1 MWDTILKFI
10 GELFYSFSKL
20 IYNNPQEG
28 RGDRKMLKRTKI
40 IAFAMVCSLLMSQG
54 TYVNAAEVTNN
65 SESVNRRQI
74 TDIRKQDDFYNAVNK
89 DWLNNAVIE
98 QGKVSDSAFDEIS
111 STLTEQKKSLINEL
125 IANKAN
131 YASDSDEKKIINLY
145 ENYMN
150 TEKRNNQGLSGVNY
164 IFQYLRNVRDVNQLK
179 DLEMHNVSN
188 PMINFSCQV
197 DLKDATKHALYI
209 SPTALTLGDSD
220 EYTNPGADTE
230 HRKDVL
236 YRYCSKI
243 LTLSGYSED
252 EAKSKVDNL
261 FKFENMIAP
270 YIIGKAQVSKDES
283 TIDKQ
288 YNVVTI
294 EELDKM
300 APNLKIK
307 EQMKNLSIDNADK
320 IILEQPKW
328 LQGLNEI
335 YTNDNID
342 LFKDYI
348 EINNLVSV
356 SSYLGEDFTNA
367 QAQFSNELLGSSG
380 DRPLEEKAIATV
392 NSLLDMPFGKAYV
405 NKYFDPQVK
414 ANVEDMIKNIV
425 NNYKGRIQK
434 LDWMSDVTKANA
446 INKLDKLRIKVAYPD
461 KWDDYSSVE
470 IKSFDEGSSLIE
482 NVLNIKKYNQEKAL
496 KKLNEDVDK
505 DEFACSPQTVNAF
518 YDPNSNSITI
528 PAGILQK
535 PMYDLNASKETNY
548 GAIGAVIGHE
558 ISHAFDTTGAKFDS
572 DGNLNSWWTLGD
584 YDKFKEKTQKVRD
597 YYNTVK
603 TDDGKTVNG
612 DLTVGENIA
621 DISGVAC
628 TLDIVKQMDNPNY
641 NDFFESYANIWRMV
655 STPEYADYCLSFD
668 VHSPNKV
675 RANVVLGQ
683 FEEFYKTYG
692 VTENDKMYIKPEY
705 RLQIW

>member
-1 MWDTILKFI
+1 
-10 GELFYSFSKL
+10 
-20 IYNNPQEG
+20 
-28 RGDRKMLKRTKI
+28 MLKITKLL
-40 IAFAMVCSLLMSQG
+40 AFAMVCSLLISQG
-54 TYVNAAEVTNN
+54 TYANAAETTNN
-65 SESVNRRQI
+65 SVSGSRIQI
-74 TDIRKQDDFYNAVNK
+74 TDTRKQDDFYNAVNK

-98 QGKVSDSAFDEIS
+98 QGKVSNSAFDEIS
-111 STLTEQKKSLINEL
+111 SKLTEQKKSLINEL

-131 YASDSDEKKIINLY
+131 YDANSDEKKIINLY

-150 TEKRNNQGLSGVNY
+150 SEKRNNEGLIEVNF
-164 IFQYLRNVRDVNQLK
+164 IFQYLRNIKDVNQLK

-188 PMINFSCQV
+188 PMINFSCSV

-209 SPTALTLGDSD
+209 SPTSLTLGNSD
-220 EYTNPGADTE
+220 EYTKPSADTE

-236 YRYCSKI
+236 IRYCSNI
-243 LTLSGYSED
+243 LILSGYSEA
-252 EAKSKVDNL
+252 EAKTKVDNL
-261 FKFENMIAP
+261 FKFESMIAP
-270 YIIGKAQVSKDES
+270 YIIGKEQASKDE
-283 TIDKQ
+283 TAIDKE
-288 YNVVTI
+288 YNVVTVD
-294 EELDKM
+294 ELEKM
-300 APNLKIK
+300 APNLNIK
-307 EQMKNLSIDNADK
+307 EQMKNLNIDDANK

-328 LQGLNEI
+328 LQGLNDI
-335 YTNDNID
+335 YTNDNLD

-356 SSYLGEDFTNA
+356 SSYLGENFTNA
-367 QAQFSNELLGSSG
+367 QTEFSNELLGSNG

-405 NKYFDPQVK
+405 NKYFDPQIK
-414 ANVEDMIKNIV
+414 TNVEDMIKNIV
-425 NNYKGRIQK
+425 NNYKGRIEK
-434 LDWMSDVTKANA
+434 LDWMSDATKANA

-461 KWDDYSSVE
+461 KWDDYSSVD
-470 IKSFDEGSSLIE
+470 IKSYDEGGSLIE
-482 NVLNIKKYNQEKAL
+482 NVLNIKKFNQEKDF

-505 DEFACSPQTVNAF
+505 DEFVCSPQTVNAF

-535 PMYDLNASKETNY
+535 PIYDESASKETNY
-548 GAIGAVIGHE
+548 GAIGAIIGHE

-572 DGNLNSWWTLGD
+572 DGNLSNWWTQQD
-584 YDKFKEKTQKVRD
+584 YDKFKEKTTKVRN
-597 YYNTVK
+597 YYNSVK
-603 TDDGKTVNG
+603 TDDGNNVNG

-628 TLDIVKQMDNPNY
+628 TLDIIKQMDNPNY
-641 NDFFESYANIWRMV
+641 KDFFESYARIWRMIC
-655 STPEYADYCLSFD
+655 TPEYADYCLSFD

-675 RANVVLGQ
+675 RANVVLSQ

-692 VTENDKMYIKPEY
+692 ISENDKMYIRPED

>member
-1 MWDTILKFI
+1 
-10 GELFYSFSKL
+10 
-20 IYNNPQEG
+20 
-28 RGDRKMLKRTKI
+28 MLKRTKML
-40 IAFAMVCSLLMSQG
+40 AFTLVCSLLISQG
-54 TYVNAAEVTNN
+54 TYANAAEATNN
-65 SESVNRRQI
+65 SVSGNNTKI
-74 TDIRKQDDFYNAVNK
+74 TDTRKQDDFYNAVNK
-89 DWLNNAVIE
+89 DWLNGAVIE
-98 QGKVSDSAFDEIS
+98 QGKVSDSAFEEIS
-111 STLTEQKKSLINEL
+111 SKLTEQKKSLINEL

-131 YASDSDEKKIINLY
+131 YSADSDEKKIINLY

-150 TEKRNNQGLSGVNY
+150 TQARNNEGLIGVNFV
-164 IFQYLRNVRDVNQLK
+164 FQYLRNVRDVNQLK
-179 DLEMHNVSN
+179 DLEIHNVNN
-188 PMINFSCQV
+188 PMINFTCSV

-220 EYTNPGADTE
+220 EYTKPSADTQ

-236 YRYCSKI
+236 SRYCIKI
-243 LTLSGYSED
+243 LTLSGYNET
-252 EAKSKVDNL
+252 EAKTKVDNL
-261 FKFENMIAP
+261 FKFETMIAP
-270 YIIGKAQVSKDES
+270 YIIGKDQASKDEG

-288 YNVVTI
+288 YNVVTVD
-294 EELDKM
+294 ELDKM
-300 APNLKIK
+300 APNLNMK
-307 EQMKNLSIDNADK
+307 EQLKNLNIDNANK

-328 LQGLNEI
+328 LQGLNDM
-335 YTNDNID
+335 YTNENLE

-356 SSYLGEDFTNA
+356 SSYLGENFTNA
-367 QAQFSNELLGSSG
+367 QAEFSNELLGSNG
-380 DRPLEEKAIATV
+380 DRPLEEKAITTV

-405 NKYFDPQVK
+405 NKYFDLQIK
-414 ANVEDMIKNIV
+414 TNVEDMIKNIV
-425 NNYKGRIQK
+425 NNYKVRIQK
-434 LDWMSDVTKANA
+434 LDWMSDATKANA

-461 KWDDYSSVE
+461 KWDDYSSLD
-470 IKSFDEGSSLIE
+470 IKSFAEGGSLIE
-482 NVLNIKKYNQEKAL
+482 NVLNIRKFNQEKDF
-496 KKLNEDVDK
+496 KKLNLDVDK

-535 PMYDLNASKETNY
+535 PIYDLNASKETNY
-548 GAIGAVIGHE
+548 GAIGAIIGHE
-558 ISHAFDTTGAKFDS
+558 ISHAFDTTGAKFDC
-572 DGNLNSWWTLGD
+572 DGNLSSWWTLGD

-612 DLTVGENIA
+612 NLTVGENIA

-641 NDFFESYANIWRMV
+641 NDFFESYASIWRMV
-655 STPEYADYCLSFD
+655 TTPEYADYCLSFD

-692 VTENDKMYIKPEY
+692 ITENDKMYIKPED

>member
-1 MWDTILKFI
+1 
-10 GELFYSFSKL
+10 
-20 IYNNPQEG
+20 
-28 RGDRKMLKRTKI
+28 MLKRTKML
-40 IAFAMVCSLLMSQG
+40 AFAMVCSLLISQG
-54 TYVNAAEVTNN
+54 TYTYAAETTNN
-65 SESVNRRQI
+65 SVSENTTQI
-74 TDIRKQDDFYNAVNK
+74 TDTRKQDDFYNAVNK

-111 STLTEQKKSLINEL
+111 SRLTEQKKSLINEL
-125 IANKAN
+125 IANKSN
-131 YASDSDEKKIINLY
+131 YSTDSDEKKIINLY

-150 TEKRNNQGLSGVNY
+150 TEARNNENLIGVNF

-188 PMINFSCQV
+188 PMIKFSCSV

-209 SPTALTLGDSD
+209 SPTALTLGDSG
-220 EYTNPGADTE
+220 EYTKPSADTE

-236 YRYCSKI
+236 TRYCTKI
-243 LTLSGYSED
+243 LTLSGYSDD

-261 FKFENMIAP
+261 FKFEGMIAP
-270 YIIGKAQVSKDES
+270 YIISKEQASKDE
-283 TIDKQ
+283 TAIDKE
-288 YNVVTI
+288 YNVVTVD
-294 EELDKM
+294 ELDEM
-300 APNLKIK
+300 APNLNIK
-307 EQMKNLSIDNADK
+307 DQMKNLNIDNANK

-328 LQGLNEI
+328 IQGLNDM
-335 YTNDNID
+335 YTNENLE

-356 SSYLGEDFTNA
+356 SAYLGENFTNT
-367 QAQFSNELLGSSG
+367 QAEFSNELLGSNG
-380 DRPLEEKAIATV
+380 DIPLEEKAIATV

-405 NKYFDPQVK
+405 NKYFDSQIK
-414 ANVEDMIKNIV
+414 TNVEDMIKNIV
-425 NNYKGRIQK
+425 NNYKSRIDK
-434 LDWMSDVTKANA
+434 LDWMSDTTKANA

-461 KWDDYSSVE
+461 KWDDYSSLD
-470 IKSFDEGSSLIE
+470 IKSYDEGGSLIE
-482 NVLNIKKYNQEKAL
+482 NVLNIKKFNAEKAF

-535 PMYDLNASKETNY
+535 PMYDLNASKEINY

-558 ISHAFDTTGAKFDS
+558 ISHAFDTTGAKFDC
-572 DGNLNSWWTLGD
+572 DGNLSNWWTEED
-584 YDKFKEKTQKVRD
+584 YNKFKEKTQKVRD

-603 TDDGKTVNG
+603 TDDGKSVNG
-612 DLTVGENIA
+612 DITVGENIA

-628 TLDIVKQMDNPNY
+628 SLDIIKQMDNPNY
-641 NDFFESYANIWRMV
+641 KDFFESYANIWRMIA
-655 STPEYADYCLSFD
+655 TPEYADYCLSFD

-675 RANVVLGQ
+675 RTNVVVGQ

-692 VTENDKMYIKPEY
+692 ITENDKMYIKPED